1 MSIVA
6 LNNGRAVTRVSAM
19 VFLPWILFFP
29 VTMAPAA
36 DSKEKVTIGEIEN
49 VVILPWGVKMPARI
63 DTGAKM
69 TSLDARDIKV
79 RKGIVTF
86 KLRPRYGSKE
96 FTLPVAYQ
104 RFYRSSVGREKRPV
118 VMMEICLGSHR
129 RKILVNLSDRT
140 KLRFPIL
147 IGRNVL
153 NEHFLVDVSQKNLVE
168 PDCKGERN

>member
-1 MSIVA
+1 MSKVVFG
-6 LNNGRAVTRVSAM
+6 NGTVIRQISVV

-29 VTMAPAA
+29 VTMILAA
-36 DSKEKVTIGEIEN
+36 DSKEKITIGEIEN

-79 RKGIVTF
+79 RKGMVTF
-86 KLRPRYGSKE
+86 RLRPRYGSRQ

-118 VMMEICLGSHR
+118 VLMEICLGSHR
-129 RKILVNLSDRT
+129 RKVLVNLSDRT
-140 KLRFPIL
+140 NLRFPFL

-153 NEHFLVDVSQKNLVE
+153 NEHFLVDVSQKNLHE
-168 PDCKGERN
+168 PHCKGGQN